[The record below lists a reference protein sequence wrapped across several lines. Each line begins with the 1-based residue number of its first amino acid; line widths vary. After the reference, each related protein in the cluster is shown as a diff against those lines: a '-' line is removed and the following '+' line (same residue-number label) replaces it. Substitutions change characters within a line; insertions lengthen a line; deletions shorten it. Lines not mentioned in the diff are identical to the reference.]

1 MSFNFQHLGLI
12 QKARPL
18 IEKFRMEHPKF
29 PLFLNAVYQNAL
41 QKDSIIEISV
51 TSPEGKVFTT
61 NIKLTDNDMEL
72 LQCLKELKSQ

>member
-18 IEKFRMEHPKF
+18 IDKFRMEHPKF